1 MNEKNLIPFTER
13 TENEQ
18 REIASKGGKASGKS
32 RKRKKSMKQC
42 MEMLLALPA
51 SPDDCQLLSELGVAF
66 AGLDADELNNMI
78 VVNAALLKAAKSG
91 DVSAV
96 RELRNIIRDDERIKI
111 ERDRLKLEK
120 ERLEIEK
127 KKYSDDNSDVL
138 GRLDD
143 VLSKIGE

>member
-51 SPDDCQLLSELGVAF
+51 SPDDRQLLSDIGVAF
-66 AGLDADELNNMI
+66 AELGDDELNNML
-78 VVNAALLKAAKSG
+78 VVNAALLAAAKSG
-91 DVSAV
+91 DVSAIK
-96 RELRNIIRDDERIKI
+96 ELRSIIRDDERIKI
-111 ERDRLKLEK
+111 EQSRLKLERERLNMEK
-120 ERLEIEK
+120 ERR
-127 KKYSDDNSDVL
+127 SADNSDVME
-138 GRLDD
+138 RLDD
-143 VLSKIGE
+143 VLSKIGD

>member
-51 SPDDCQLLSELGVAF
+51 SPDDRQLLSDIGVAF
-66 AGLDADELNNMI
+66 ADLGDDELNNQL
-78 VVNAALLKAAKSG
+78 VVNAALLAAAKSG
-91 DVSAV
+91 DVSAIK
-96 RELRNIIRDDERIKI
+96 ELRSIIRDDERIRI
-111 ERDRLKLEK
+111 EQSRLKLERERLNMEK
-120 ERLEIEK
+120 ERR
-127 KKYSDDNSDVL
+127 SADNSDVME
-138 GRLDD
+138 RLDD
-143 VLSKIGE
+143 VLSKIGD